1 MAESV
6 EVATGYV
13 TLVASAKGIRE
24 SIAQELGAPLQRA
37 GEQGGQNLAD
47 GVQSGSGGKMKAA
60 GAFLGGLILGGITA
74 AIAGI
79 GKIIGDTIAGEAEA
93 ANLTARLGLG
103 PEDTARMGKLA
114 GEVYAE
120 NYGT

>member
-37 GEQGGQNLAD
+37 GEQGGHGQLPGVAGGHRHGAGQQED
-47 GVQSGSGGKMKAA
+47 GEPA
-60 GAFLGGLILGGITA
+60 GQGDGD
-74 AIAGI
+74 AG
-79 GKIIGDTIAGEAEA
+79 
-93 ANLTARLGLG
+93 
-103 PEDTARMGKLA
+103 
-114 GEVYAE
+114 GEVAAE
-120 NYGT
+120 PGVALGAHGSNR